1 MATNIHRKIVLSVSG
16 KEAENSFNGLSQLVG
31 KLGRELKKLTPGTK
45 KFMDKAA
52 ELKEARAHFERV
64 KNEINAV
71 NTVLDKGGGILGF
84 FKKNL
89 VEVGTSFRQF
99 FTANLVSD
107 ALQNIISYG
116 GKTVEEL
123 LKISD
128 AMADVQKTTGM
139 ALEEVKGLWDAFDE
153 MDTRTSKLDRLKIA
167 EVGGRLGVPKE
178 QMASFVQEV
187 DKAYVALG
195 DSFQGGLENV
205 VDSLGKIKGLFN
217 ETKGKIY
224 AEAINEVGSA
234 LNELAAS
241 GTASEG
247 NISDFALRVG
257 ALPDALKP
265 SIDKVLGLGA
275 AFEESGVDSQIA
287 ASGYSNFIKVAGG
300 NLQKFAHS
308 MNMSYEEAQKLFNE
322 KPEEFF
328 LRFAQGMRD
337 VPAEQTALIFDSLKI
352 GTLEI
357 QKAVGAAANRTDE
370 FRAAMTRAGNAMQD
384 ATSLNDEFN
393 KKNNNAAATW
403 EKIKNVVSDFFSST
417 NIINMFEGLINA
429 IGWLTGVT
437 NEATN
442 GVIAFKERLTLLI
455 KAIAI
460 LIVSFGSYNLGI
472 KLHTMWL
479 HRATAANIIHN
490 AVLKANELRLVAL
503 RAVKLSVIAIYSL
516 FTFNINRAT
525 VAMRALGIATKMNPW
540 GLMLSAITLVVGAI
554 IAFNRETENSIRILE
569 KQQVQAKVTSN
580 IQRQIAKEE
589 ASSLSELKRK
599 TELYISVIKNENS
612 SLEARKVAYEKLK
625 AISPSFVG
633 TLDKEF
639 RATTRLEEAND
650 KLIKKLKEAARV
662 RAYKKLLDQ
671 YEEERV
677 NAEQKKIDAE
687 FAAQD
692 EENENKIRRKRNAQ
706 REKEAK
712 DAKKIAGSWA
722 DKHDRAAIDL
732 AKGVNHEFDKK
743 EKAKELVNATNKLKN
758 AEKKVDELTKR
769 ISNDKNLSKQLIEGE
784 SNSSNNE
791 IGSNSIAT
799 SSSKSGNRPAINNE
813 EEAKKKAEEEKRDL
827 EDSLKRKKTAAKDEL
842 NLAFELEEEKL
853 KIKQTSLKKEI
864 EEAELARQKELT
876 AQKEH
881 GEAISENIKELEE
894 KIKNAKSD
902 EAKKNYTD
910 ALEKEKEAE
919 TKNKKLIV
927 QAEETHQKKLAT
939 IREKYRL
946 QEHQKNIEAKQEQL
960 EKDWQTKET
969 EIQNITTLEEAK
981 KKLSE
986 KKHLELTATEL
997 RNIKTLE
1004 DAKKALREDAAREM
1018 LEAEIEAIEEQK
1030 KQLEELLKDPS
1041 FSPEALEQLHKDLNE
1056 VDSVLVRLKGT
1067 LQGKKEEDTAKK
1079 VTEQQ
1084 DRRKDVDVLGFSAAE
1099 WEEMWKNLNSTEGII
1114 KGVSMAIQ
1122 SMANAFQRF
1131 SQLQQ
1136 ALNEKEMRKFSENQ
1150 EKKKKALLV
1159 QLNQGLIS
1167 QEQYQKGIQSLEDET
1182 AEKKRQIQRRA
1193 AKAEKVAN
1201 IANAI
1206 SGTAMAVVNALAS
1219 APWPFNLVLAGIV
1232 GAMGAAQIATI
1243 AAQPI
1248 PEFAQGGY
1256 TGNGIGNPDRTGFRP
1271 TGIVHEG
1278 EYVTPKWMLQNPVVA
1293 DVVEWMESIRTGRI
1307 SQPRGYADGGLASA
1321 KSETIASKPLA
1332 NIESASN
1339 DNAQLVMVLNELKDL
1354 VTDLKNKGVE
1364 AWMVEDAENGRRIKR
1379 TIKMFEKIETKNA
1392 RR

>member
-31 KLGRELKKLTPGTK
+31 KLGRELRKLTPGTK
-45 KFMDKAA
+45 EFMDKAA

-64 KNEINAV
+64 KNEIDLV
-71 NTVLDKGGGILGF
+71 NGSLKNTTGVFGGLKAGLANLGF
-84 FKKNL
+84 GIKDMLIGFGAVKFNDI
-89 VEVGTSFRQF
+89 VT
-99 FTANLVSD
+99 D
-107 ALQNIISYG
+107 I
-116 GKTVEEL
+116 

-217 ETKGKIY
+217 ETKGKTY

-287 ASGYSNFIKVAGG
+287 ASGYSNFIKVAGE
-300 NLQKFAHS
+300 NLQNFAYS

-352 GTLEI
+352 GTLEV
-357 QKAVGAAANRTDE
+357 QKAVGAAANRTEE
-370 FRAAMTRAGNAMQD
+370 FREAMARAGVAMQD

-393 KKNNNAAATW
+393 KKNNNAAAIV
-403 EKIKNVVSDFFSST
+403 EKLKNAFTDLLSST
-417 NIINMFEGLINA
+417 NIINMFEGLIKA

-437 NEATN
+437 NEAGN
-442 GVIAFKERLTLLI
+442 EVVVFKNRLTAFFKL
-455 KAIAI
+455 
-460 LIVSFGSYNLGI
+460 LGI
-472 KLHTMWL
+472 ITVSVVSYKTAVYLLVLTTKNAVQQTIIYNAITKAKAAIDTIAHGTTLLLAAAKLRLQGNTV
-479 HRATAANIIHN
+479 RATAAMRAFNIAVKANPVGLIISVIITAAAALYTYSGN
-490 AVLKANELRLVAL
+490 AEKATNASKKMREEFANAGKAAGEEIVKLKLLYKAATDHKKSIDERKEAIRQLKEQYPSYFGNIKDEIIMNGKAESSYRSLRAAIISSARAKAASKVLEDRETKRLERDEKLEEEINKETAKRNKLKANKNLSTTISYEAEGRTYDYEVKNDKLLNASRGRLA
-503 RAVKLSVIAIYSL
+503 KLEEIREA
-516 FTFNINRAT
+516 NRKADE
-525 VAMRALGIATKMNPW
+525 KED
-540 GLMLSAITLVVGAI
+540 
-554 IAFNRETENSIRILE
+554 AFLIKTIEKNEKEAEKYNRD
-569 KQQVQAKVTSN
+569 
-580 IQRQIAKEE
+580 KEDR
-589 ASSLSELKRK
+589 LNSELKNIIAPTSGNGGKVK
-599 TELYISVIKNENS
+599 T
-612 SLEARKVAYEKLK
+612 
-625 AISPSFVG
+625 
-633 TLDKEF
+633 
-639 RATTRLEEAND
+639 
-650 KLIKKLKEAARV
+650 
-662 RAYKKLLDQ
+662 
-671 YEEERV
+671 
-677 NAEQKKIDAE
+677 
-687 FAAQD
+687 
-692 EENENKIRRKRNAQ
+692 
-706 REKEAK
+706 
-712 DAKKIAGSWA
+712 
-722 DKHDRAAIDL
+722 
-732 AKGVNHEFDKK
+732 
-743 EKAKELVNATNKLKN
+743 
-758 AEKKVDELTKR
+758 
-769 ISNDKNLSKQLIEGE
+769 
-784 SNSSNNE
+784 
-791 IGSNSIAT
+791 
-799 SSSKSGNRPAINNE
+799 NRPANNKAAD
-813 EEAKKKAEEEKRDL
+813 EAKKKAEDEKRDL
-827 EDSLKRKKTAAKDEL
+827 DDSKKRKKTAAKDEQ

-853 KIKQTSLKKEI
+853 KIKQTSLEKEI
-864 EEAELARQKELT
+864 KEAELARQKELT

-881 GEAISENIKELEE
+881 GEEILNNIKELEE

-910 ALEKEKEAE
+910 ALEKEKEAQ
-919 TKNKKLIV
+919 TKNKKLIA
-927 QAEETHQKKLAT
+927 QAEETHQKKLAA

-960 EKDWQTKET
+960 EKDWQKKET

-986 KKHLELTATEL
+986 MKHLELTATEL

-1004 DAKKALREDAAREM
+1004 DAKKALRENAAREM
-1018 LEAEIEAIEEQK
+1018 LEAEIEAIEAQK

-1041 FSPEALEQLHKDLNE
+1041 LSPEALEQLRKDLNE
-1056 VDSVLVRLKGT
+1056 VDSVIVRLKGT
-1067 LQGKKEEDTAKK
+1067 LKGKQEEDAAKK

-1084 DRRKDVDVLGFSAAE
+1084 DRRKNVDILGFSAAE

-1193 AKAEKVAN
+1193 AKAEKAAN

-1206 SGTAMAVVNALAS
+1206 SGTAMAVVNALYS

-1232 GAMGAAQIATI
+1232 GAMGAVQIATI

-1307 SQPRGYADGGLASA
+1307 SQPRGYADGGLASV

-1332 NIESASN
+1332 NIEPASN

>member
-1 MATNIHRKIVLSVSG
+1 MAKNVSSTIVLKVSD
-16 KEAENSFNGLSQLVG
+16 KEVVNSFNGIR
-31 KLGRELKKLTPGTK
+31 REVIRLEKGLKKLTPGTEE
-45 KFMDKAA
+45 FMKKAA
-52 ELKEARAHFERV
+52 ELKEARSHFERV
-64 KNEINAV
+64 KNEIDQV
-71 NTVLDKGGGILGF
+71 NGRLKKSEGFLGKYRNILANIGIGF
-84 FKKNL
+84 T
-89 VEVGTSFRQF
+89 EI
-99 FTANLVSD
+99 VSGFI
-107 ALQNIISYG
+107 AINFN
-116 GKTVEEL
+116 KTFSEL

-217 ETKGKIY
+217 ETKGKTY

-287 ASGYSNFIKVAGG
+287 ASGYSNFIKVAGE
-300 NLQKFAHS
+300 NLQNFAYS

-337 VPAEQTALIFDSLKI
+337 VPAEQTAKIFDSLKI
-352 GTLEI
+352 GTLEV
-357 QKAVGAAANRTDE
+357 QKAVGAAANRTEE
-370 FRAAMTRAGNAMQD
+370 FREAMARAGVAMQD

-393 KKNNNAAATW
+393 KKNNNAAAIV
-403 EKIKNVVSDFFSST
+403 EKLKNAFTDLLSST
-417 NIINMFEGLINA
+417 NIINMFEGLIKA

-437 NEATN
+437 NEAGN
-442 GVIAFKERLTLLI
+442 EVVVFKNRLTAFFKL
-455 KAIAI
+455 
-460 LIVSFGSYNLGI
+460 LGI
-472 KLHTMWL
+472 ITVSVVSYKTAVYLLALTTKNAVQQTIIYNAITKAKAAIDTIAHGTTLLLAAAKLRLQGNTV
-479 HRATAANIIHN
+479 RATAAMRAFNIAVKANPVGLIISVIITAAAALYTYSGN
-490 AVLKANELRLVAL
+490 AEKATNASKKMREEFANAGKAAGEEIVKLKLLYKAATDHKKSIDERKEAIRQLKEQYPSYFGNIKDEIIMNGKAESSYRSLRAAIISSARAKAASKVLEDRETKRLERDEKLEEEINKETAKRNKLKANKNLSTTISYEAEGRTYDYEVKNDKLLNASRGRLA
-503 RAVKLSVIAIYSL
+503 KLEEIREA
-516 FTFNINRAT
+516 NRKADE
-525 VAMRALGIATKMNPW
+525 KED
-540 GLMLSAITLVVGAI
+540 
-554 IAFNRETENSIRILE
+554 AFLIKTIEKNEKEAEKYNRD
-569 KQQVQAKVTSN
+569 
-580 IQRQIAKEE
+580 KEDR
-589 ASSLSELKRK
+589 LNSELKNIIAPTSGNGGKVK
-599 TELYISVIKNENS
+599 T
-612 SLEARKVAYEKLK
+612 
-625 AISPSFVG
+625 
-633 TLDKEF
+633 
-639 RATTRLEEAND
+639 
-650 KLIKKLKEAARV
+650 
-662 RAYKKLLDQ
+662 
-671 YEEERV
+671 
-677 NAEQKKIDAE
+677 
-687 FAAQD
+687 
-692 EENENKIRRKRNAQ
+692 
-706 REKEAK
+706 
-712 DAKKIAGSWA
+712 
-722 DKHDRAAIDL
+722 
-732 AKGVNHEFDKK
+732 
-743 EKAKELVNATNKLKN
+743 
-758 AEKKVDELTKR
+758 
-769 ISNDKNLSKQLIEGE
+769 
-784 SNSSNNE
+784 
-791 IGSNSIAT
+791 
-799 SSSKSGNRPAINNE
+799 NRPANNKAAD
-813 EEAKKKAEEEKRDL
+813 EAKKKAEEEKRDL
-827 EDSLKRKKTAAKDEL
+827 EDSKKRRETAEKEVIKL
-842 NLAFELEEEKL
+842 SQELEEEKL
-853 KIKQTSLKKEI
+853 KIKQTTQEKEI
-864 EEAELARQKELT
+864 EDAELARQKELT

-881 GEAISENIKELEE
+881 GEEILNNIKELEE

-902 EAKKNYTD
+902 EAKKNYTE
-910 ALEKEKEAE
+910 ALAKEREASFA
-919 TKNKKLIV
+919 NDLLIA
-927 QAEETHQKKLAT
+927 QAEETHQKKLAA

-946 QEHQKNIEAKQEQL
+946 QEHRKNIEAKQVQM
-960 EKDWQTKET
+960 EKDWQAKET

-986 KKHLELTATEL
+986 MKHLELTATEL

-1004 DAKKALREDAAREM
+1004 DAKKALRENAAREM
-1018 LEAEIEAIEEQK
+1018 LEAEIKAIEEQK
-1030 KQLEELLKDPS
+1030 AKLNELLKDPTL
-1041 FSPEALEQLHKDLNE
+1041 SPEALEQLRKDLNE
-1056 VDSVLVRLKGT
+1056 VDSVIVRLKGT
-1067 LQGKKEEDTAKK
+1067 LQGKKEEDAAKK

-1084 DRRKDVDVLGFSAAE
+1084 DRRKNVDILGFSAAE

-1114 KGVSMAIQ
+1114 KGVSMSIQ

-1193 AKAEKVAN
+1193 AKAEKAAN

-1206 SGTAMAVVNALAS
+1206 SGTAMAVVNALYS

-1321 KSETIASKPLA
+1321 KPETIASKPLA
-1332 NIESASN
+1332 NIEPASN
-1339 DNAQLVMVLNELKDL
+1339 DNAQLVMVLNELKEL